1 MITLS
6 LTLTSNNQIY
16 AVGNNKSEIINIELF
31 VNDAKKIIY
40 ENDTGKG
47 FISEEIEKDTAVEDD
62 STEFAQRRS
71 FAKNQDNEAEYSEK
85 EEFSDTAFQTCRLI
99 VKASETPDKLN
110 SIGMASGF
118 RDWYIIQFETE
129 EDARSAYN
137 YYLEKDEIVKVTP
150 DAVYQ
155 RKYYIEP
162 DEPND
167 EKNDPSD
174 LNGST
179 GRLNSWGSI
188 CTGLYDVK
196 DYIET
201 NVLNPHEIVVGL
213 IDSGINYNLEYFE
226 GRIIRTY
233 ANYSG
238 TGDENDEMDQEGHGT
253 MVASLIVDNTPS
265 NVKIA
270 AYCNGSLTGMESESA
285 LAILDAVNDN
295 VDILNCSFGNTN
307 ETGLLG
313 DALDYAHEKDIP
325 VVAAGGNFSE
335 NIHFNNSCWPAYDE
349 KTISVGGFSN
359 NGLPT
364 IWTAFGKELDLLA
377 PCENLPCVSTQGKT
391 KTMSGTSFSAPMAV
405 SLFTQMMTLYPEL
418 SNEEIEHRIKASAD
432 ATDMFYECG
441 LFGYGIIDAIGSAG
455 LERNESPDFSL
466 PEGKYIDEIAVE
478 ISAEPGCEIYY
489 TLDSSYPSKEN
500 GILYTEPVRISD
512 DCPYLKAVAYKEGA
526 MRSEM
531 AKSLYRLQRMGTD
544 DMFTISGDGQI
555 ISYTGEVFDLII
567 PEKING
573 ITVTGI
579 ASNTFSESNLSGV
592 SFPDTLS
599 EISEYAF
606 ENSDNL
612 LLADG
617 KNIKTIGHNA
627 FESCNSLTLIGF
639 PAVEIISNHAFVNC
653 DSLSGISLPNCR
665 EIDAGGFQYCSSMRC
680 AYLPKVTTLNGNVF
694 QQDAMLTDIYLPSLK
709 EFTNTALISGDFREC
724 GFPEPLDLPKI
735 EMTQK
740 GTFTTLYLKRLE
752 FSQVQVIRR
761 LNLISLDETNYR
773 DKSIDVILP
782 STLREIQGYSIGSN
796 YRVYGTKGTYAE
808 QWANENEFDFIEIS
822 QESAVMTDLPESF
835 FDYMRY
841 LEADVVGFNRT
852 YQWYGSYADQNT
864 GGVPIVGATKR
875 RFVPK
880 ENEQYPYYYCVVT
893 STDMG
898 YEPIEIRTGSSR
910 YMGFNGEMSNAN
922 YSSLDEILA
931 TVPKDLSIYTDETVS
946 ALNEIISGIDRNLDA
961 SNQATVDGYVEA
973 ISNALSALKLK
984 KHMVSFIVD
993 NESVLSYEIEYGIE
1007 ITDIPPNPDKTGY
1020 TFSKWTPDIP
1030 PAMPNNS
1037 LTFTAEFEPIT
1048 YYASFMVDGEE
1059 IEKVPFT
1066 VESTSI
1072 SEPDVPIKTG
1082 YTGKWSDYILSASD
1096 VIISAV
1102 YTPITYY
1109 ATFTADGNQV
1119 GDKVPFTVESESI
1132 SEPEI
1137 PGKEGYTGK
1146 WSEYII
1152 AASDITVNA
1161 EYIINEYTVSFVADD
1176 KIIKSEI
1183 VEFGSKI
1190 KIPEKPQKEGYI
1202 FKEWLP
1208 KVPETMP
1215 AKDMTFYAVFEKI
1228 QDPIVTTSININKYV
1243 NVRTVDYKTTITF
1256 TALTDSMPTGATIV
1270 WYKDGQRAGTGEKF
1284 TVKEAKEAFTVQA
1297 KIFDKSGNTLDS
1309 TETELVKVKADFF
1322 SRIIAFFRMLFGKL
1336 PIIEQ

>member
-1 MITLS
+1 MKRYIYLIVSVMITLS

-16 AVGNNKSEIINIELF
+16 AVGNDKSEIINVESF

-40 ENDTGKG
+40 ENDTGKE
-47 FISEEIEKDTAVEDD
+47 FIPEDIEKDTAVEDD

-118 RDWYIIQFETE
+118 RDWYIIQFENE
-129 EDARSAYN
+129 EDAKTAYD
-137 YYLEKDEIVKVTP
+137 YYLNEKETIRVTP
-150 DAVYQ
+150 DFVHQ
-155 RKYYIEP
+155 RKCYIEP
-162 DEPND
+162 DGPNN
-167 EKNDPSD
+167 EKNDSGD
-174 LNGST
+174 SSKT
-179 GRLNSWGSI
+179 IGRLNSWGSI

-201 NVLNPHEIVVGL
+201 NVLNTQEIVVGL

-270 AYCNGSLTGMESESA
+270 TYCNGSRIGTESESA

-359 NGLPT
+359 NGLPAQ
-364 IWTAFGKELDLLA
+364 WTAFGKEMDLLA
-377 PCENLPCVSTQGKT
+377 PCENLPCVNTQGKT
-391 KTMSGTSFSAPMAV
+391 KTMSGTSFSAPMTV

-418 SNEEIEHRIKASAD
+418 SNEEIEHKIKASAD
-432 ATDMFYECG
+432 ATDMFYDCR
-441 LFGYGIIDAIGSAG
+441 LFGFGVIDAIGSVG

-512 DCPYLKAVAYKEGA
+512 DCPFLKAVAYGEGLFK
-526 MRSEM
+526 SECTK
-531 AKSLYRLQRMGTD
+531 ALYRLQRVGTD

-627 FESCNSLTLIGF
+627 FESCNSLTLVDF
-639 PAVEIISNHAFVNC
+639 PAVEIIGNHAFVNC

-665 EIDAGGFQYCSSMRC
+665 EIDAGGFQFCSSMRC
-680 AYLPKVTTLNGNVF
+680 AYLPKVTTFNGNVF

-808 QWANENEFDFIEIS
+808 QWANENEFEFVEITP
-822 QESAVMTDLPESF
+822 ETAVMTDLPDEF
-835 FDYMRY
+835 YDYMRY
-841 LEADVVGFNRT
+841 LEVDVIGFNRT
-852 YQWYGSYADQNT
+852 YQWYGSNSNKNT
-864 GGVPIVGATKR
+864 GGALIEGANERK
-875 RFVPK
+875 FVPK

-893 STDMG
+893 STDVG
-898 YEPIEIRTGSSR
+898 YDPIEIRTGASR
-910 YMGFNGEMSNAN
+910 YMEF
-922 YSSLDEILA
+922 SSETPGADYTVLDDLIV
-931 TVPKDLSIYTDETVS
+931 TIPQDLSIYTDESVA
-946 ALNEIISGIDRNLDA
+946 ALNEIINGIDRNLDA
-961 SNQATVDGYVEA
+961 TEQDIVDGYVEA
-973 ISNALSALKLK
+973 VSNAIAALKLK
-984 KHMVSFIVD
+984 EYTVAFIVD
-993 NESVLSYEIEYGIE
+993 GESVSEYELEYGRE
-1007 ITDIPPNPDKTGY
+1007 ISNIPDDPQKTGY
-1020 TFSKWTPDIP
+1020 TFTGWSPDIP
-1030 PAMPNNS
+1030 PTMPNNS
-1037 LTFTAEFEPIT
+1037 LTFTAVFAP
-1048 YYASFMVDGEE
+1048 V
-1059 IEKVPFT
+1059 
-1066 VESTSI
+1066 
-1072 SEPDVPIKTG
+1072 
-1082 YTGKWSDYILSASD
+1082 
-1096 VIISAV
+1096 
-1102 YTPITYY
+1102 TYY
-1109 ATFTADGNQV
+1109 ATFIADGDEI
-1119 GDKVPFTVESESI
+1119 GLVPFTVESESI
-1132 SEPEI
+1132 TAPEV
-1137 PGKEGYTGK
+1137 PTKEGYTGA
-1146 WSEYII
+1146 WSEYTIT
-1152 AASDITVNA
+1152 ASDITVNA
-1161 EYIINEYTVSFVADD
+1161 IYTVKEYTASFIVDGE
-1176 KIIKSEI
+1176 IISTEETAYGSSI
-1183 VEFGSKI
+1183 VL
-1190 KIPEKPQKEGYI
+1190 PDNPQKAGYI
-1202 FKEWLP
+1202 FREWLP
-1208 KVPETMP
+1208 GIPETMP
-1215 AKDMTFYAVFEKI
+1215 AKDLSFYAVFDEI
-1228 QDPIVTTSININKYV
+1228 QELVITPYVSIKNYT
-1243 NVRTVDYKTTITF
+1243 NVSTVDYKTTITF
-1256 TALTDSMPTGATIV
+1256 TAVTDSIPEGAQVIWCKNGHKV
-1270 WYKDGQRAGTGEKF
+1270 AEGEKY
-1284 TVKEAKEAFTVQA
+1284 TVKEAIEAFNVQVRL
-1297 KIFDKSGNTLDS
+1297 IDESGNVLGS
-1309 TETELVKVKADFF
+1309 SETELVKVKTDFF
-1322 SRIIAFFRMLFGKL
+1322 SKIIAFFRMIFGRL
-1336 PIIEQ
+1336 PIVEQ

>member
-16 AVGNNKSEIINIELF
+16 AAGNDKSEIINVESF

-40 ENDTGKG
+40 ENDTGKE
-47 FISEEIEKDTAVEDD
+47 FIPEDIEKDTAVEDD

-118 RDWYIIQFETE
+118 RDWYIIQFENE
-129 EDARSAYN
+129 EDAKTAYD
-137 YYLEKDEIVKVTP
+137 YYLNEKETIRVTP
-150 DAVYQ
+150 DFVHQ

-162 DEPND
+162 ARPNN
-167 EKNDPSD
+167 EKIDSGD
-174 LNGST
+174 SSET
-179 GRLNSWGSI
+179 IGRLNSWGSI

-201 NVLNPHEIVVGL
+201 NALNTQEIVVGL

-238 TGDENDEMDQEGHGT
+238 TGDENDEMDQTGHGT
-253 MVASLIVDNTPS
+253 MVASIIIDNAPQ

-270 AYCNGSLTGMESESA
+270 TYCNGEYIGMESESA
-285 LAILDAVNDN
+285 IAIISAVNDQ

-359 NGLPT
+359 NGLPA

-418 SNEEIEHRIKASAD
+418 SNEEIEHKIKASAD

-441 LFGYGIIDAIGSAG
+441 LFGYGVIDAIGSAAFD
-455 LERNESPDFSL
+455 RNESPDFSL

-478 ISAEPGCEIYY
+478 ISAKPGCEIYY

-500 GILYTEPVRISD
+500 GILYTEPVQISD
-512 DCPYLKAVAYKEGA
+512 DCPFLKAVAYGEGLF
-526 MRSEM
+526 RSECS
-531 AKSLYRLQRMGTD
+531 KSLYRLQRLGTD

-627 FESCNSLTLIGF
+627 FESCNSLTLVDF
-639 PAVEIISNHAFVNC
+639 PAVEIIGNHAFVNC

-680 AYLPKVTTLNGNVF
+680 AHLPKVTTLNGNVF

-709 EFTNTALISGDFREC
+709 EFANTALISGDFREC

-796 YRVYGTKGTYAE
+796 YTVYGTKGTYAE

-835 FDYMRY
+835 YDYMRY

-864 GGVPIVGATKR
+864 GGVPIVGATGR

-880 ENEQYPYYYCVVT
+880 ENKQYPYYYCVVT
-893 STDMG
+893 STDVG
-898 YEPIEIRTGSSR
+898 YEPIEICTGASR
-910 YMGFNGEMSNAN
+910 YMEFNGETPSAD
-922 YSSLDEILA
+922 YSALDDILA
-931 TVPKDLSIYTDETVS
+931 TVPEDLSIYSDETVA
-946 ALNEIISGIDRNLDA
+946 ALNEIINSIDRNLDA
-961 SNQATVDGYVEA
+961 SEQAIVDGYVEA
-973 ISNALSALKLK
+973 VTNAIAALKMK
-984 KHMVSFIVD
+984 EHTVSFIVD
-993 NESVLSYEIEYGIE
+993 RESVSKYELEYGSE
-1007 ITDIPPNPDKTGY
+1007 ISNIPNDPQKPGY
-1020 TFSKWTPDIP
+1020 TFTGWSPDIP
-1030 PAMPNNS
+1030 PTMPDNS
-1037 LTFTAEFEPIT
+1037 LTFTAQFEPIT
-1048 YYASFMVDGEE
+1048 YYASFMADGEE

-1066 VESTSI
+1066 VES
-1072 SEPDVPIKTG
+1072 
-1082 YTGKWSDYILSASD
+1082 
-1096 VIISAV
+1096 
-1102 YTPITYY
+1102 
-1109 ATFTADGNQV
+1109 
-1119 GDKVPFTVESESI
+1119 ESI
-1132 SEPEI
+1132 SEPKI

-1146 WSEYII
+1146 WSEYVI
-1152 AASDITVNA
+1152 AASDITINA
-1161 EYIINEYTVSFVADD
+1161 EYIINEYTVNFVADD
-1176 KIIKSEI
+1176 KTVKSETI
-1183 VEFGSKI
+1183 EYGSPI
-1190 KIPEKPQKEGYI
+1190 DIPENPQKAGYI

-1228 QDPIVTTSININKYV
+1228 QDPIVTTSISINKYV

-1256 TALTDSMPTGATIV
+1256 TALTDSMPEGARVV
-1270 WYKDGQRAGTGEKF
+1270 WYINGQKSGEGEMF

-1297 KIFDKSGNTLDS
+1297 KIVDKSGNTLDS

-1322 SRIIAFFRMLFGKL
+1322 SRIITFFRMLFGKL
-1336 PIIEQ
+1336 PVVEQ

>member
-6 LTLTSNNQIY
+6 LTLSSNNQIY
-16 AVGNNKSEIINIELF
+16 AAGNDKSEIINVESF

-40 ENDTGKG
+40 ENDTGKE
-47 FISEEIEKDTAVEDD
+47 FIPEDIEKDTAVEDD

-118 RDWYIIQFETE
+118 RDWYIIQFENE
-129 EDARSAYN
+129 EDAKTAYD
-137 YYLEKDEIVKVTP
+137 YYLNEKETIRVTP
-150 DAVYQ
+150 DFVHQ
-155 RKYYIEP
+155 RKYYIELAG
-162 DEPND
+162 PNN
-167 EKNDPSD
+167 EKIDSGD
-174 LNGST
+174 SSET
-179 GRLNSWGSI
+179 IGRLNSWGSI

-201 NVLNPHEIVVGL
+201 NALNTQEIVVGL

-238 TGDENDEMDQEGHGT
+238 TGDENDEMDQTGHGT
-253 MVASLIVDNTPS
+253 MVASIIIDNAPQ

-270 AYCNGSLTGMESESA
+270 TYCNGEYIGMESESA
-285 LAILDAVNDN
+285 IAIISAVNDQ

-418 SNEEIEHRIKASAD
+418 SNEEIEHKIKASAD
-432 ATDMFYECG
+432 ATDMFYDCG
-441 LFGYGIIDAIGSAG
+441 LFGYGVIDAIGSAAFD
-455 LERNESPDFSL
+455 RNESPDFSL

-627 FESCNSLTLIGF
+627 FESCNSLTLVDF
-639 PAVEIISNHAFVNC
+639 PAVEIIGNHAFVNC

-680 AYLPKVTTLNGNVF
+680 AHLPKVTTLNGNVF
-694 QQDAMLTDIYLPSLK
+694 QQDAMLTDLYLPSLK

-735 EMTQK
+735 EFTQK

-808 QWANENEFDFIEIS
+808 RWANENEFEFVEITP
-822 QESAVMTDLPESF
+822 ETAVMTDLPENF
-835 FDYMRY
+835 YDYMRY

-864 GGVPIVGATKR
+864 GGVPIEGATER

-893 STDMG
+893 STDVG
-898 YEPIEIRTGSSR
+898 YEPIEIRSGASR
-910 YMGFNGEMSNAN
+910 YMEFSSETPGAD
-922 YSSLDEILA
+922 YSALDDVLA
-931 TVPKDLSIYTDETVS
+931 TVPEDLSIYTDETVS
-946 ALNEIISGIDRNLDA
+946 VLNEIINEIDRNLDA
-961 SNQATVDGYVEA
+961 TEQDIVDGYVEA
-973 ISNALSALKLK
+973 VSNAIAALKLK
-984 KHMVSFIVD
+984 EHTVSFIVD
-993 NESVLSYEIEYGIE
+993 CENICEYELEYGSE
-1007 ITDIPPNPDKTGY
+1007 ISNIPDDPEKSGY
-1020 TFSKWTPDIP
+1020 TFTGWSPDIP
-1030 PAMPNNS
+1030 PTMPNNS
-1037 LTFTAEFEPIT
+1037 LTFTAQFE
-1048 YYASFMVDGEE
+1048 
-1059 IEKVPFT
+1059 
-1066 VESTSI
+1066 
-1072 SEPDVPIKTG
+1072 
-1082 YTGKWSDYILSASD
+1082 
-1096 VIISAV
+1096 
-1102 YTPITYY
+1102 PITYY
-1109 ATFTADGNQV
+1109 ATFTADGIEI
-1119 GDKVPFTVESESI
+1119 GRVPFTVESKSI

-1137 PGKEGYTGK
+1137 PEKEGYTGK
-1146 WSEYII
+1146 WSEYVI
-1152 AASDITVNA
+1152 AASDITINA
-1161 EYIINEYTVSFVADD
+1161 EYIINEYTVNFVADD
-1176 KIIKSEI
+1176 KTVKSET
-1183 VEFGSKI
+1183 VEYGSPI
-1190 KIPEKPQKEGYI
+1190 DIPDNPHKDGYI

-1215 AKDMTFYAVFEKI
+1215 AKDISFYAVFDEI
-1228 QDPIVTTSININKYV
+1228 QEPVITPSVSIKNYT

-1256 TALTDSMPTGATIV
+1256 TAVTDSIPEGAQVIWCKNGHKV
-1270 WYKDGQRAGTGEKF
+1270 AEGEKY
-1284 TVKEAKEAFTVQA
+1284 TVKEAIEAFNVQVRL
-1297 KIFDKSGNTLDS
+1297 IDESGNVLGS
-1309 TETELVKVKADFF
+1309 SETELVKVKTDFF
-1322 SRIIAFFRMLFGKL
+1322 SRIIAFFRMIFGRL
-1336 PIIEQ
+1336 PVVEQ

>member
-16 AVGNNKSEIINIELF
+16 AVGNNKSEIINIESF

-40 ENDTGKG
+40 ENDTGKE
-47 FISEEIEKDTAVEDD
+47 FIPEEIEKDTAVEDD

-71 FAKNQDNEAEYSEK
+71 FAKNQDNEVECGEK
-85 EEFSDTAFQTCRLI
+85 EELSETAFQTCRLI

-118 RDWYIIQFETE
+118 RDWYIIQFENE
-129 EDARSAYN
+129 EDARSAYD

-150 DAVYQ
+150 DAVHQ

-174 LNGST
+174 LNSSI
-179 GRLNSWGSI
+179 GRLDSWGSI
-188 CTGLYDVK
+188 CTGLYDIK

-201 NVLNPHEIVVGL
+201 NALNTQEIVVGL

-238 TGDENDEMDQEGHGT
+238 TGDENDEMDQTGHGT
-253 MVASLIVDNTPS
+253 MVASIIIDNAPQ

-270 AYCNGSLTGMESESA
+270 TYCNGEYIGMESESA
-285 LAILDAVNDN
+285 IAIISAVNDQ

-349 KTISVGGFSN
+349 KTISVGGYSN
-359 NGLPT
+359 NGLPAQ
-364 IWTAFGKELDLLA
+364 WTAFGKEMDLLA
-377 PCENLPCVSTQGKT
+377 PCENLPCVNTQGKT
-391 KTMSGTSFSAPMAV
+391 KTMSGTSFSAPMTV

-418 SNEEIEHRIKASAD
+418 SNEEIEHKIKASAD
-432 ATDMFYECG
+432 ATDMFYDCG
-441 LFGYGIIDAIGSAG
+441 LFGFGVIDAIGPAG

-478 ISAEPGCEIYY
+478 IFAEPGCEIYY

-512 DCPYLKAVAYKEGA
+512 DCPFLKAVAYGEGLFK
-526 MRSEM
+526 SECTK
-531 AKSLYRLQRMGTD
+531 ALYRLQRVGTD

-555 ISYTGEVFDLII
+555 LSYTGEIFDLII
-567 PEKING
+567 PEMING

-579 ASNTFSESNLSGV
+579 APNVFSESNLFGV

-627 FESCNSLTLIGF
+627 FESCNSLTMVDF
-639 PAVEIISNHAFVNC
+639 PAVEIIGNHAFVKC

-735 EMTQK
+735 EFTQK
-740 GTFTTLYLKRLE
+740 GTFTTLYLKRLD
-752 FSQVQVIRR
+752 FSQVKVIRR

-864 GGVPIVGATKR
+864 GGVPIVGATER

-893 STDMG
+893 STDVG
-898 YEPIEIRTGSSR
+898 YEPIEIRTGASR
-910 YMGFNGEMSNAN
+910 YMEF
-922 YSSLDEILA
+922 SSETPSADYTVLDDLIV
-931 TVPKDLSIYTDETVS
+931 TIPQDLSIYTDESVA
-946 ALNEIISGIDRNLDA
+946 ALNEIINGIDRNLDA
-961 SNQATVDGYVEA
+961 TEQDIVDGYVEA
-973 ISNALSALKLK
+973 VSNAIAALKLK
-984 KHMVSFIVD
+984 EYTVTFIVD
-993 NESVLSYEIEYGIE
+993 GESVSEYELEYGRE
-1007 ITDIPPNPDKTGY
+1007 ISNIPDDPQKTGY
-1020 TFSKWTPDIP
+1020 TFTGWSPDIP
-1030 PAMPNNS
+1030 PTMPNNS
-1037 LTFTAEFEPIT
+1037 LTFTAQFEPIT
-1048 YYASFMVDGEE
+1048 YYATFTADGEE

-1066 VESTSI
+1066 VES
-1072 SEPDVPIKTG
+1072 K
-1082 YTGKWSDYILSASD
+1082 
-1096 VIISAV
+1096 
-1102 YTPITYY
+1102 
-1109 ATFTADGNQV
+1109 
-1119 GDKVPFTVESESI
+1119 SI

-1137 PGKEGYTGK
+1137 PEKEGYAGK
-1146 WSEYII
+1146 WSEYVI
-1152 AASDITVNA
+1152 AASDITINA

-1190 KIPEKPQKEGYI
+1190 KIPVNPQKEGYI

-1228 QDPIVTTSININKYV
+1228 QDPIVTTSISINKYV

-1256 TALTDSMPTGATIV
+1256 TALTDSMPEGARVV
-1270 WYKDGQRAGTGEKF
+1270 WYKDGQRARTGESF

-1297 KIFDKSGNTLDS
+1297 KIVDKSGNTLDS

-1336 PIIEQ
+1336 PVVEQ